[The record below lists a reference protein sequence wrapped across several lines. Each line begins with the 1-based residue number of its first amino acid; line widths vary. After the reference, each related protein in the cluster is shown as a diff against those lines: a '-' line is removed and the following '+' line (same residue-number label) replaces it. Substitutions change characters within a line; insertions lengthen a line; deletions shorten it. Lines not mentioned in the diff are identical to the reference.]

1 MWMALTILR
10 SKLSSEPAVR
20 KHHHIDYENVI
31 DGMLTFEEFKAGF
44 DLFDTNG
51 NGTIDK
57 NEMNSALA

>member
-1 MWMALTILR
+1 MTC
-10 SKLSSEPAVR
+10 
-20 KHHHIDYENVI
+20 ENVT

-57 NEMNSALA
+57 NEMNAALA